1 MPPKPSESKI
11 SPKPSVEKTATTRKT
26 PKTKAQILPAPPP
39 DGAVHKI
46 DPSLL
51 GMSVRLS
58 EIAPDP
64 ANERTHSRQNLDAI
78 RASLTRYGQR
88 EPLVV
93 NRRTGLIE
101 AGHGRYVVMQELGW
115 EYAAV
120 VLVDED
126 EKAASGYRVAA
137 NRSAELAEWDDARLL
152 KTLAELG
159 DAAIES
165 GFTEAEIKKIEK
177 SLTPPDVEIDRSVKP
192 TFGAKITCPNCKHE
206 WTEKRS

>member
-1 MPPKPSESKI
+1 MPPKPSENKI
-11 SPKPSVEKTATTRKT
+11 SPKPSIEKTATTRKT

-39 DGAVHKI
+39 DGVVHKI

-51 GMSVRLS
+51 GMAVRLS

-78 RASLTRYGQR
+78 RASLTKYGQR

-115 EYAAV
+115 EYAAA

-126 EKAASGYRVAA
+126 AKSASGYRVAA
-137 NRSAELAEWDDARLL
+137 NRSAELAEWDDVRLL
-152 KTLAELG
+152 ATLTELGEGSLGDVGFTLAEL
-159 DAAIES
+159 
-165 GFTEAEIKKIEK
+165 KKIESLVNPPETSPNEQARLDLKK
-177 SLTPPDVEIDRSVKP
+177 SC
-192 TFGAKITCPNCKHE
+192 ACPKCGHE
-206 WTEKRS
+206 FRVP

>member
-26 PKTKAQILPAPPP
+26 PKAKAQILPAPPP

-78 RASLTRYGQR
+78 RASLTKYGQR

-115 EYAAV
+115 EYAAA

-126 EKAASGYRVAA
+126 VKSASGYRVAA

-159 DAAIES
+159 DAAIDS
-165 GFTEAEIKKIEK
+165 GFTDAEIKKIEK
-177 SLTPPDVEIDRSVKP
+177 SLAPPEVKADRAVKP
-192 TFGAKITCPNCKHE
+192 TFGANVTCPKCKHE
-206 WTEKRS
+206 WTENRS

>member
-1 MPPKPSESKI
+1 MPPTKSAAKT
-11 SPKPSVEKTATTRKT
+11 SPKSKA
-26 PKTKAQILPAPPP
+26 PKPAKPILPDPPP
-39 DGAVHKI
+39 EGSVHQI

-51 GMSVRLS
+51 GMAVRLS

-64 ANERTHSRQNLDAI
+64 ANERSHSRQNLDAI

-115 EYAAV
+115 QYAAV
-120 VLVDED
+120 VLVED
-126 EKAASGYRVAA
+126 DAKAASGYRVAA
-137 NRSAELAEWDDARLL
+137 NRTAELAEWDDARLL
-152 KTLAELG
+152 ATLTELG
-159 DAAIES
+159 GDAIHS
-165 GFTEAEIKKIEK
+165 GFTEAEIRKIEK
-177 SLTPPDVEIDRSVKP
+177 SLAPPEPDQGRAVKP
-192 TFGAKITCPNCKHE
+192 TFGAKITCPKCKHE